1 MAGFRTQRVGGELL
15 AFLAGEVRSIYDPR
29 LEFVT
34 ITEVRMTPD
43 LRRATV
49 YWTVPA
55 GTGSAGEK
63 GDRSGEIESDVGCF
77 AGEGRV
83 KEVQEA
89 LSEHAKALRGRVG
102 SEMQLKF
109 VPELVFTYD
118 DSLIR
123 GAKIDSLLNDAGFP
137 RREND

>member
-1 MAGFRTQRVGGELL
+1 MAGFRVQRVGGELL
-15 AFLAGEVRSIYDPR
+15 AFLAGEIRGIYDPR

-43 LRRATV
+43 LRRATI

-55 GTGSAGEK
+55 GTGAAGEV
-63 GDRSGEIESDVGCF
+63 GDRSGEVESTDGCF
-77 AGEGRV
+77 AGSARV
-83 KEVQEA
+83 QEVQDA
-89 LSEHAKALRGRVG
+89 FDDHAKQLRIRVG
-102 SEMQLKF
+102 AEMQLKF

-123 GAKIDSLLNDAGFP
+123 GAKIDALLNDAGYP
-137 RREND
+137 RRETE